1 MSLKITYPMVVDMA
15 RPNKYNTLLV
25 MKNDTNTRE
34 IKFVLMNDGRPFDT
48 SECDTVTVKAIKP
61 DQSIVYDDAVVSQDE
76 DGNNIN
82 EIVYTLPAD
91 LTNVSGKTVMT
102 LTLMNSTEQI
112 SSFEF
117 YVNTRNELYNEDD
130 YASDDDLSGFRDL
143 LARAQAAIAA
153 VESMTQQSALPNPN
167 ALRIQDPDGTTSY
180 DGSELVNYSLL
191 PITNRLSH
199 IEQSFTDGCR
209 RIAQAVT
216 SNGVSTSDTA
226 GVNTI
231 VTNIGSIRS
240 NGTAGASQILN
251 GWTAWSGKKFTTG
264 SMPNN
269 GNVTKSLNC
278 GQSYTIPLGYHAG
291 GGKVTANSLA
301 SQTGVESGKTAVGKA
316 QMLTGYQGWVN
327 GLRVNGEMP
336 NQGAWSKTLNCGDSY
351 TVPAGYHNG
360 SGKVTANSLASQTSG
375 TADAS
380 KILNGYTAWVNGTK
394 YTGNYVPPS
403 ASGSKTFTLS
413 CYKDVDHENGIRTII
428 NTNLTAKVDVSGS
441 NITLTLTG
449 GSIEN
454 TTFMW
459 IDDQWTRRGGVTIS
473 NGNINVT

>member
-48 SECDTVTVKAIKP
+48 SECDTVTVKAVKP

-167 ALRIQDPDGTTSY
+167 PLRIQDNDGTTSY
-180 DGSELVNYSLL
+180 DGSTVVNYSLI
-191 PITNRLSH
+191 PILTRLAN

-231 VTNIGSIRS
+231 VTNINAIRS
-240 NGTAGASQILN
+240 NGTAGANQILK
-251 GWTAWSGKKFTTG
+251 GWTAWSGKKLIEG
-264 SMPNN
+264 QMPNN
-269 GNVTKSLNC
+269 QNVSKALNC
-278 GQSYTIPLGYHAG
+278 GESYTVPAGYHAG

-301 SQTGVESGKTAVGKA
+301 SQTKATATKERI
-316 QMLTGYQGWVN
+316 LTGYTAWVN
-327 GLRVNGEMP
+327 GVQVPGSMA
-336 NQGAWSKTLNCGDSY
+336 NQGKKTASLNAGQSY
-351 TVPAGYHNG
+351 PIPQGYHDG
-360 SGKVTANSLASQTSG
+360 TGFVTANSLSSQTQG
-375 TADAS
+375 TADES
-380 KILNGYTAWVNGTK
+380 KILNGYTAWVNGVK
-394 YTGNYVPPS
+394 KIGNYVPPS
-403 ASGSKTFTLS
+403 ASGSKTFNVRHYT
-413 CYKDVDHENGIRTII
+413 KVDHENGIQTTLD
-428 NTNLTAKVDVSGS
+428 TNLSVKVDVNGS
-441 NITLTLTG
+441 SITLAITG

-454 TTFMW
+454 ITEMW
-459 IDDQWTRRGGVTIS
+459 DTGVWTRKASLTVH
-473 NGNINVT
+473 NYDLNVT